1 MDFSSKWG
9 NIAIIGGAIVLAVAI
24 VIRISD
30 IGPLLANPVTGLWKV
45 SIALLLLAIA
55 IGVNKS

>member
-9 NIAIIGGAIVLAVAI
+9 NIAIIGGAVVLAVAI
-24 VIRISD
+24 VLRISD
-30 IGPLLANPVTGLWKV
+30 IGPLLANPVTALWKV